1 MSDSDTSSPTA
12 SEPDVALRERVS
24 AAVDALVPRLIESVS
39 AAVRIPSINPK
50 YPGQSYDDHV
60 GRESEVS
67 ALVAEI
73 YREAGAEVQ
82 MVTAE
87 PRRDNACA
95 RIVGAGG
102 GRSLL
107 LNGHVDVVPANAA
120 KWTEDP
126 FSGRVTDTAIFGRG
140 ATDNKAGVV
149 AAAYA
154 ALALAR
160 AGVVLKGDLVLQA
173 VVGEEVGDHEAGT
186 TAAVNAGYTADAAI
200 VVEPS
205 HFDDG
210 DPNYAM
216 STPGGLVFRVTME
229 GRTAHSSLR
238 GMTIHPTLRGED
250 LGVNT
255 IDKFWIVYSAIR
267 DLESRWALTDR
278 HPDFVPGYFSILPG
292 VLEAHPVGFR
302 VPFSHPDELF
312 VEYCVSHHP
321 DRTNAEVMA
330 EVEATITAA
339 CANDP
344 WLVAH
349 PPQVEW
355 TLQWPPYNAAE
366 DLDLVPALSA
376 AHSDALGAFDGSRP
390 ALREGFMGLC
400 DATWLQQAG
409 IPGVIYGPG
418 AATTAH
424 AEGEYVPI
432 HQVITAAKTYALTA
446 LRYCGVASAGE

>member
-1 MSDSDTSSPTA
+1 MPASDVPLKP
-12 SEPDVALRERVS
+12 EPELALRERVL
-24 AAVDALVPRLIESVS
+24 AAVDALTPRMIESVA

-50 YPGQSYDDHV
+50 YPGQVYDDHV

-67 ALVAEI
+67 ALIAEI
-73 YREAGAEVQ
+73 YREAGAEVE
-82 MVTAE
+82 MVSVEAQ
-87 PRRDNACA
+87 RDNACA
-95 RIVGAGG
+95 RLVGSGG

-107 LNGHVDVVPANAA
+107 LNGHVDVVPANAE
-120 KWTEDP
+120 KWSEDP
-126 FSGRVTDTAIFGRG
+126 FSGRVTDTAVHGRG

-154 ALALAR
+154 ALALAK
-160 AGVVLKGDLVLQA
+160 AGVKLQGDLVLQA

-186 TAAVNAGYTADAAI
+186 TAAVSAGYTADAAI

-216 STPGGLVFRVTME
+216 STPGGLVFRVTLQ
-229 GRTAHSSLR
+229 GKTAHSSLR
-238 GMTIHPTLRGED
+238 GMTVHPTLRGEA

-255 IDKFWIVYSAIR
+255 IDKYWVVYSALR
-267 DLESRWALTDR
+267 ELENRWALTDR
-278 HPDFVPGYFSILPG
+278 HPDFVPGYFNLLPG

-302 VPFSHPDELF
+302 VPFAHPDELV
-312 VEYCVSHHP
+312 VEYCVAHHP
-321 DRTNAEVMA
+321 DRTNAEVIA
-330 EVEATITAA
+330 EVEAVITAA
-339 CANDP
+339 CANDS
-344 WLVAH
+344 WLAAN

-355 TLQWPPYNAAE
+355 TLLWPPYNAPE
-366 DLDLVPALSA
+366 DLDVVPALRA

-400 DATWLQQAG
+400 DATWLQEAG

-432 HQVITAAKTYALTA
+432 HQIITAAKTYALTA
-446 LRYCGVASAGE
+446 VRYCGVA